1 MQQPDYYTG
10 CRAASVYQL
19 DLTTPGI
26 SPLSASDRKHRRQ
39 MPNLRRNARGRPQ
52 SWQRLCWRELNFGLR
67 ASFTRFA
74 VVAIF
79 PLRPYLRALAEGHP
93 ELLEQRASRII
104 VLGRG
109 HDGDVHA
116 LQLFNLG
123 VIDLRE

>member
-26 SPLSASDRKHRRQ
+26 SPLSASDRKQRRQ

-52 SWQRLCWRELNFGLR
+52 SWQRLCWRLLNFGLR

-79 PLRPYLRALAEGHP
+79 PLDLLAYAPCRKGIPNWRNSARA
-93 ELLEQRASRII
+93 ELSSVA
-104 VLGRG
+104 V
-109 HDGDVHA
+109 VTMVM
-116 LQLFNLG
+116 FMPF
-123 VIDLRE
+123 